1 MPDTALRGPVLAGG
15 RDEPAGPRASGRVRL
30 VIFDLDGTLVDS
42 EGTAV
47 RAFEQAYTQCGGT
60 GPAPVDAFLAAAG
73 LPFEQICARLRL
85 PAGMAESFRAAS
97 RRRLGELACYAGIEA
112 LLRALTAR
120 GLRLAVLT
128 GKDRARALEI
138 LDLLRL
144 DRHFQAVVTPDDPP
158 RGKPHP
164 DGVRWLCDEFR
175 VPPGETVMIGDSV
188 ADLRAGRAAGV
199 RTIGCLWGAGMPPAL
214 RAQRP
219 DHLVETVAD
228 LDRLLAQLTA
238 GETVPYRSQKDLM
251 NDVRIARIPGS
262 KSLTN
267 RILVLSAGAAGRS
280 VLHEP
285 LDSDDTR
292 ACAAALRAMGYAV
305 DDADPRRWVVE
316 GTGQG
321 PTRDRAEIWC
331 ADAGTAARFLPPL
344 AATGH
349 GRFTFDGSDQLRR
362 RPLGPLLDS
371 LADLGAGITRQ
382 SEADL
387 PFELSAAGL
396 AGGPVA
402 VASTASS
409 QFLSGLLMAGPLMAA
424 GLQLAGGP
432 RVSRPYIDMT
442 VALMAR
448 FGVQVSRGE
457 DGSIRVPAGAYRPT
471 EILVEPDAST
481 ASYFFAA
488 AALTGTEIVVPG
500 LGANSPQG
508 DLRFVE
514 ILRTAGARVTVA
526 EDSTT
531 VAGPPALHGGF
542 TVDMN
547 EISDTMMTLAAI
559 APYLDAPIT
568 ITGVG
573 HTRLKESDRV
583 AVMAANLAAC
593 GITVA
598 EAPDRLTIHPGQP
611 EPATIACH
619 RDHRIAMSFAV
630 LGLRAD
636 GIVLDDPNCVRKTFP
651 GFFAEFGRLF
661 GAG

>member
-1 MPDTALRGPVLAGG
+1 M
-15 RDEPAGPRASGRVRL
+15 
-30 VIFDLDGTLVDS
+30 IFDLDGTLVDS
-42 EGTAV
+42 QDTAV
-47 RAFEQAYTQCGGT
+47 RAFEEAYTCCGGT
-60 GPAPVDAFLAAAG
+60 GPAPVAGFLAAAG

-97 RRRLGELACYAGIEA
+97 RRRLGELACYAGVEA
-112 LLRALTAR
+112 LLRSLTGP
-120 GLRLAVLT
+120 GLALAVLT
-128 GKDRARALEI
+128 GKDRPRALEI
-138 LDLLRL
+138 LDLLCL
-144 DRHFQAVVTPDDPP
+144 DRHFRAVVTPDDPP

-164 DGVRWLCDEFR
+164 DGVRWLCEEFR
-175 VPPGETVMIGDSV
+175 VAPGEAVMIGDSV
-188 ADLRAGRAAGV
+188 ADMQAGRAAGAT
-199 RTIGCLWGAGMPPAL
+199 TIGCLWGAGTPAAL

-219 DHLVETVAD
+219 DHLVENVAD

-238 GETVPYRSQKDLM
+238 GEAVPYRSQKDLM
-251 NDVRIARIPGS
+251 SDVRIARIPGS

-267 RILVLSAGAAGRS
+267 RILVLSAAAEGRS

-305 DDADPRRWVVE
+305 DDADPRRWVVQ

-321 PTRDRAEIWC
+321 PTRDRAEVWC

-371 LADLGAGITRQ
+371 LARLGAGISRRSDQ
-382 SEADL
+382 DL
-387 PFELSAAGL
+387 PFELSATGL
-396 AGGPVA
+396 TGGPVA

-409 QFLSGLLMAGPLMAA
+409 QFLSGLLMAGPLMSA
-424 GLQLAGGP
+424 GLALAGGP

-442 VALMAR
+442 IALMAR
-448 FGVQVSRGE
+448 FGVPVSRGE
-457 DGSIRVPAGAYRPT
+457 DGGIQVPPAPYRPT

-488 AALTGTEIVVPG
+488 AALTGAEIVVPG
-500 LGANSPQG
+500 LGSGSAQG
-508 DLRFVE
+508 DLRFVD
-514 ILRTAGARVTVA
+514 ILRTVGARVTVA
-526 EDSTT
+526 DDRTT
-531 VAGPPALHGGF
+531 VAGTPTLRGGF

-547 EISDTMMTLAAI
+547 EISDTMMTLAAV
-559 APYLDAPIT
+559 APYLDAPVT
-568 ITGVG
+568 ITGIG
-573 HTRLKESDRV
+573 HARLKESDRV
-583 AVMAANLAAC
+583 AAMAANLAAC
-593 GITVA
+593 GITVD
-598 EAPDRLTIHPGQP
+598 EQPDRLTIHPGRP
-611 EPATIACH
+611 RPATIACH

-636 GIVLDDPNCVRKTFP
+636 GIVLDDPTCVRKTFP

-661 GAG
+661 GSG